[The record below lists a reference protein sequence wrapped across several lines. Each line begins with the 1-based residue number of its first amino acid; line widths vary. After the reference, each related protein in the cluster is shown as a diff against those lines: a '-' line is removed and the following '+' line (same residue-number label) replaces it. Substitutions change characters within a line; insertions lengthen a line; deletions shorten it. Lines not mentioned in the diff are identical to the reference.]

1 MGERRTERSEIV
13 VNRKYSGDIKKWI
26 SLPEVEKFRQD
37 CQGMGISLSERQLG
51 QFAIFTDMLLSWNEV
66 MNLTAITALPDILQK
81 HYLDSCSLIK
91 IYHAADDD
99 DEFCSCRNEEQKETE
114 EKTLA
119 KIDQKAKE
127 KAAASRSDSQVGE
140 ESSDAA
146 QFAPVS
152 EKVRLI
158 DVGTGAG
165 FPGIPLAICFPDMEI
180 VLMDSLKKRV
190 DFLNHVIDELGLLH
204 VSAVH
209 ARAEELAHNK
219 GYREK
224 FDLCCSR
231 AVADL
236 RVLSE
241 YCIPFLK
248 KDGYFVSYK
257 SEKLGEELPAAE
269 RAISVLGGK
278 VTKQVSFSLGE
289 EAQQR
294 VLLVIQKRK
303 ETPKKYPRKAGTPAK
318 EPIA

>member
-1 MGERRTERSEIV
+1 MERKTERSEIV
-13 VNRKYSGDIKKWI
+13 VKRIYSEDTQKWI

-37 CQGMGISLSERQLG
+37 CRDMGISLSEKQLG
-51 QFAIFTDMLLSWNEV
+51 QFALFTDLLLSWNEV
-66 MNLTAITALPDILQK
+66 MNLTAITELPDILQK
-81 HYLDSCSLIK
+81 HYLDSCSLVK
-91 IYHAADDD
+91 VFHGG
-99 DEFCSCRNEEQKETE
+99 T
-114 EKTLA
+114 
-119 KIDQKAKE
+119 
-127 KAAASRSDSQVGE
+127 VGE
-140 ESSDAA
+140 ESSSDSSSVDSCNSGNSGSSSGSRNSGNGSNSNSNSDSSSSALNLLS
-146 QFAPVS
+146 P
-152 EKVRLI
+152 KCRLI

-165 FPGIPLAICFPDMEI
+165 FPGIPLAICFPKAEI

-190 DFLNHVIDELGLLH
+190 DFLNHVIAELGLSN

-219 GYREK
+219 AYREK

-257 SEKLGEELPAAE
+257 SEKLEEELPAAE
-269 RAISVLGGK
+269 KAISVLGGK
-278 VTKQVSFSLGE
+278 VIKRERFSLGE

-294 VLLVIQKRK
+294 VLLVIQKKK

>member
-1 MGERRTERSEIV
+1 MERKTERSEIV
-13 VNRKYSGDIKKWI
+13 VKRIYSEDTQKWI

-37 CQGMGISLSERQLG
+37 CRDMGISLSEKQLG
-51 QFAIFTDMLLSWNEV
+51 QFALFTDLLLSWNEV
-66 MNLTAITALPDILQK
+66 MNLTAITELPDILQK
-81 HYLDSCSLIK
+81 HYLDSCSLVK
-91 IYHAADDD
+91 VFHGG
-99 DEFCSCRNEEQKETE
+99 T
-114 EKTLA
+114 
-119 KIDQKAKE
+119 
-127 KAAASRSDSQVGE
+127 VGE
-140 ESSDAA
+140 ESSSDSSS
-146 QFAPVS
+146 APNLLS
-152 EKVRLI
+152 SQCRLI

-165 FPGIPLAICFPDMEI
+165 FPGIPLAICFPKAEI

-190 DFLNHVIDELGLLH
+190 DFLNHVIAELGLSN

-219 GYREK
+219 AYREK

-257 SEKLGEELPAAE
+257 SEKLEEELPAAE
-269 RAISVLGGK
+269 KAISVLGGK
-278 VTKQVSFSLGE
+278 VIKQERFSLGE

-294 VLLVIQKRK
+294 VLLVIQKKK

>member
-1 MGERRTERSEIV
+1 MERKTERSEIV
-13 VNRKYSGDIKKWI
+13 VKRIYSEDTQKWI

-37 CQGMGISLSERQLG
+37 CRDMGISLSEKQLG
-51 QFAIFTDMLLSWNEV
+51 QFALFTDLLLSWNEV
-66 MNLTAITALPDILQK
+66 MNLTAITELPEVLQK
-81 HYLDSCSLIK
+81 HYLDSCSLVK
-91 IYHAADDD
+91 VFHG
-99 DEFCSCRNEEQKETE
+99 ST
-114 EKTLA
+114 
-119 KIDQKAKE
+119 
-127 KAAASRSDSQVGE
+127 VGE
-140 ESSDAA
+140 ESSSDSSS
-146 QFAPVS
+146 APNLLS
-152 EKVRLI
+152 SQCRLI

-165 FPGIPLAICFPDMEI
+165 FPGIPLAICFPKAEI

-190 DFLNHVIDELGLLH
+190 DFLNHVIAELGLSN

-219 GYREK
+219 AYREK

-257 SEKLGEELPAAE
+257 SEKLEEELPAAE
-269 RAISVLGGK
+269 KAISVLGGK
-278 VTKQVSFSLGE
+278 VIKQERFSLGE

-294 VLLVIQKRK
+294 VLLVIQKKK

>member
-1 MGERRTERSEIV
+1 MAERKTERSEII
-13 VNRKYSGDIKKWI
+13 VNRTYSGDIVKWI
-26 SLPEVEKFRQD
+26 SRPEVEKFRQE
-37 CQGMGISLSERQLG
+37 CLAMGISLSEKQLG
-51 QFAIFTDMLLSWNEV
+51 QFALFTDMLLSWNEV

-81 HYLDSCSLIK
+81 HYLDSCSLVNID
-91 IYHAADDD
+91 HAEDI
-99 DEFCSCRNEEQKETE
+99 CSCGKEEQKEKVE
-114 EKTLA
+114 ETADK
-119 KIDQKAKE
+119 KAKE
-127 KAAASRSDSQVGE
+127 KATTLQKDSWVGE
-140 ESSDAA
+140 ESSEPTLLAG
-146 QFAPVS
+146 
-152 EKVRLI
+152 KVRLI

-165 FPGIPLAICFPDMEI
+165 FPGIPLAICFPNMEI

-190 DFLNHVIDELGLLH
+190 DFLNRVIDELGLLH
-204 VSAVH
+204 VKAVH

-219 GYREK
+219 DYREK

-248 KDGYFVSYK
+248 KGGCFISYK
-257 SEKLGEELPAAE
+257 SEKLEEELPAAE

-278 VTKQVSFSLGE
+278 VTRQVKFSLGE

>member
-1 MGERRTERSEIV
+1 MERKTERSEIV
-13 VNRKYSGDIKKWI
+13 VKRIYSEDTQKWI

-37 CQGMGISLSERQLG
+37 CRDMGISLSEKQLG
-51 QFAIFTDMLLSWNEV
+51 QFALFTDLLLSWNEV
-66 MNLTAITALPDILQK
+66 MNLTAITELPDILQK
-81 HYLDSCSLIK
+81 HYLDSCSLVK
-91 IYHAADDD
+91 VFHGG
-99 DEFCSCRNEEQKETE
+99 T
-114 EKTLA
+114 
-119 KIDQKAKE
+119 
-127 KAAASRSDSQVGE
+127 VGE
-140 ESSDAA
+140 ESSSDSSSVDSCNSGNSSSSNNNSNSSSS
-146 QFAPVS
+146 APNLLS
-152 EKVRLI
+152 SQCRLI

-165 FPGIPLAICFPDMEI
+165 FPGIPLAICFPKAEI

-190 DFLNHVIDELGLLH
+190 DFLNHVIAELGLSN

-219 GYREK
+219 AYREK

-257 SEKLGEELPAAE
+257 SEKLEEELPAAE
-269 RAISVLGGK
+269 KAISVLGGK
-278 VTKQVSFSLGE
+278 VIKQERFSLGE

-294 VLLVIQKRK
+294 VLLVIQKKK

>member
-1 MGERRTERSEIV
+1 MERKTERSEIV
-13 VNRKYSGDIKKWI
+13 VKRIYSEDTQKWI
-26 SLPEVEKFRQD
+26 SLPEVEKFRRD
-37 CQGMGISLSERQLG
+37 CRDMGISLSEKQLG
-51 QFAIFTDMLLSWNEV
+51 QFALFTDLLLSWNEV
-66 MNLTAITALPDILQK
+66 MNLTAITELPEVLQK
-81 HYLDSCSLIK
+81 HYLDSCSLVK
-91 IYHAADDD
+91 VFHG
-99 DEFCSCRNEEQKETE
+99 ST
-114 EKTLA
+114 
-119 KIDQKAKE
+119 
-127 KAAASRSDSQVGE
+127 VGE
-140 ESSDAA
+140 ESSSDSSS
-146 QFAPVS
+146 APNLLS
-152 EKVRLI
+152 SQCRLI

-165 FPGIPLAICFPDMEI
+165 FPGIPLAICFPKAEI

-190 DFLNHVIDELGLLH
+190 DFLNHVIAELGLSN

-219 GYREK
+219 AYREK

-257 SEKLGEELPAAE
+257 SEKLEEELPAAE
-269 RAISVLGGK
+269 KAISVLGGK
-278 VTKQVSFSLGE
+278 VIKRERFSLGE

-294 VLLVIQKRK
+294 VLLVIQKKK

>member
-1 MGERRTERSEIV
+1 MERKTERSEIV
-13 VNRKYSGDIKKWI
+13 VKRIYSEDTQKWI

-37 CQGMGISLSERQLG
+37 CRDMGISLSEKQLG
-51 QFAIFTDMLLSWNEV
+51 QFALFTDLLLSWNEV
-66 MNLTAITALPDILQK
+66 MNLTAITELPEVLQK
-81 HYLDSCSLIK
+81 HYLDSCSLVK
-91 IYHAADDD
+91 VFHG
-99 DEFCSCRNEEQKETE
+99 ST
-114 EKTLA
+114 
-119 KIDQKAKE
+119 
-127 KAAASRSDSQVGE
+127 VGE
-140 ESSDAA
+140 ESSSDSSS
-146 QFAPVS
+146 APNLLS
-152 EKVRLI
+152 SQCRLI

-165 FPGIPLAICFPDMEI
+165 FPGIPLAICFPKAEI

-190 DFLNHVIDELGLLH
+190 DFLNHVIAELGLSN

-219 GYREK
+219 AYREK

-257 SEKLGEELPAAE
+257 SEKLEEELPAAE
-269 RAISVLGGK
+269 KAISVLGGK
-278 VTKQVSFSLGE
+278 VIKRERFSLGE

-294 VLLVIQKRK
+294 VLLVIQKKK

>member
-1 MGERRTERSEIV
+1 MERKTERSEIV
-13 VNRKYSGDIKKWI
+13 VKRIYSEDTQKWI
-26 SLPEVEKFRQD
+26 SLPEVEKFRRD
-37 CQGMGISLSERQLG
+37 CRDMGISLSEKQLG
-51 QFAIFTDMLLSWNEV
+51 QFALFTDLLLSWNEV
-66 MNLTAITALPDILQK
+66 MNLTAITELPEILQK
-81 HYLDSCSLIK
+81 HYLDSCSLVK
-91 IYHAADDD
+91 VFHG
-99 DEFCSCRNEEQKETE
+99 ST
-114 EKTLA
+114 
-119 KIDQKAKE
+119 
-127 KAAASRSDSQVGE
+127 VGE
-140 ESSDAA
+140 ESSSDSSS
-146 QFAPVS
+146 APNLLS
-152 EKVRLI
+152 PKCRLI

-165 FPGIPLAICFPDMEI
+165 FPGIPLAICFPKAEI

-190 DFLNHVIDELGLLH
+190 DFLNHVIAELGLSN

-219 GYREK
+219 TYREK

-257 SEKLGEELPAAE
+257 SEKLEEELPAAE
-269 RAISVLGGK
+269 KAISVLGGK
-278 VTKQVSFSLGE
+278 VIKQERFSLGE

-294 VLLVIQKRK
+294 VLLVIQKKK

>member
-1 MGERRTERSEIV
+1 MERKTERSEIV
-13 VNRKYSGDIKKWI
+13 VKRIYSEDTQKWI

-37 CQGMGISLSERQLG
+37 CRDMGISLSEKQLG
-51 QFAIFTDMLLSWNEV
+51 QFALFTDLLLSWNEV
-66 MNLTAITALPDILQK
+66 MNLTAITELPDILQK
-81 HYLDSCSLIK
+81 HYLDSCSLVK
-91 IYHAADDD
+91 VFHG
-99 DEFCSCRNEEQKETE
+99 ST
-114 EKTLA
+114 
-119 KIDQKAKE
+119 
-127 KAAASRSDSQVGE
+127 VGE
-140 ESSDAA
+140 ESSSDSSS
-146 QFAPVS
+146 APNLLS
-152 EKVRLI
+152 SQCRLI

-165 FPGIPLAICFPDMEI
+165 FPGIPLAICFPKAEI

-190 DFLNHVIDELGLLH
+190 DFLNHVIAELGLSN

-219 GYREK
+219 AYREK

-257 SEKLGEELPAAE
+257 SEKLEEELPAAE
-269 RAISVLGGK
+269 KAISVLGGK
-278 VTKQVSFSLGE
+278 VIKQERFSLGE

-294 VLLVIQKRK
+294 VLLVIQKKK

>member
-1 MGERRTERSEIV
+1 MERKTERSEIV
-13 VNRKYSGDIKKWI
+13 VKRIYSEDTQKWI
-26 SLPEVEKFRQD
+26 SLPEVEKFRRD
-37 CQGMGISLSERQLG
+37 CRDMGISLSEKQLG
-51 QFAIFTDMLLSWNEV
+51 QFALFTDLLLSWNEV
-66 MNLTAITALPDILQK
+66 MNLTAITELPDILQK
-81 HYLDSCSLIK
+81 HYLDSCSLVK
-91 IYHAADDD
+91 VFHGG
-99 DEFCSCRNEEQKETE
+99 T
-114 EKTLA
+114 
-119 KIDQKAKE
+119 
-127 KAAASRSDSQVGE
+127 VGE
-140 ESSDAA
+140 ESSSDSSS
-146 QFAPVS
+146 APNLLS
-152 EKVRLI
+152 SQCRLI

-165 FPGIPLAICFPDMEI
+165 FPGIPLAICFPKAEI

-190 DFLNHVIDELGLLH
+190 DFLNHVIAELGLSN

-219 GYREK
+219 AYREK

-257 SEKLGEELPAAE
+257 SEKLEEELPAAE
-269 RAISVLGGK
+269 KAISVLGGK
-278 VTKQVSFSLGE
+278 VIKRERFSLGE

-294 VLLVIQKRK
+294 VLLVIQKKK

>member
-1 MGERRTERSEIV
+1 MERKTERSEIV
-13 VNRKYSGDIKKWI
+13 VKRIYSEDTQKWI
-26 SLPEVEKFRQD
+26 SLPEVEKFRRD
-37 CQGMGISLSERQLG
+37 CRDMGISLSEKQLG
-51 QFAIFTDMLLSWNEV
+51 QFALFTDLLLSWNEV
-66 MNLTAITALPDILQK
+66 MNLTAITELPDILQK
-81 HYLDSCSLIK
+81 HYLDSCSLVK
-91 IYHAADDD
+91 VFHG
-99 DEFCSCRNEEQKETE
+99 ST
-114 EKTLA
+114 
-119 KIDQKAKE
+119 
-127 KAAASRSDSQVGE
+127 VGE
-140 ESSDAA
+140 ESSSDSSS
-146 QFAPVS
+146 APNLLS
-152 EKVRLI
+152 SQCRLI

-165 FPGIPLAICFPDMEI
+165 FPGIPLAICFPKAEI

-190 DFLNHVIDELGLLH
+190 DFLNHVIAELGLSN

-219 GYREK
+219 AYREK

-257 SEKLGEELPAAE
+257 SEKLEEELPAAE
-269 RAISVLGGK
+269 KAISVLGGK
-278 VTKQVSFSLGE
+278 VIKRERFSLGE

-294 VLLVIQKRK
+294 VLLVIQKKK

>member
-1 MGERRTERSEIV
+1 MERKTERSEIV
-13 VNRKYSGDIKKWI
+13 VKRIYSEDTQKWI

-37 CQGMGISLSERQLG
+37 CRDMGISLSEKQLG
-51 QFAIFTDMLLSWNEV
+51 QFALFTDLLLSWNEV
-66 MNLTAITALPDILQK
+66 MNLTAITELPEVLQK
-81 HYLDSCSLIK
+81 HYLDSCSLVK
-91 IYHAADDD
+91 VFHGG
-99 DEFCSCRNEEQKETE
+99 T
-114 EKTLA
+114 
-119 KIDQKAKE
+119 
-127 KAAASRSDSQVGE
+127 VGE
-140 ESSDAA
+140 ESSSDSSS
-146 QFAPVS
+146 APNLLS
-152 EKVRLI
+152 SQCRLI

-165 FPGIPLAICFPDMEI
+165 FPGIPLAICFPKAEI

-190 DFLNHVIDELGLLH
+190 DFLNHVIAELGLSN

-219 GYREK
+219 AYREK

-257 SEKLGEELPAAE
+257 SEKLEEELPAAE
-269 RAISVLGGK
+269 KAISVLGGK
-278 VTKQVSFSLGE
+278 VIKQERFSLGE

-294 VLLVIQKRK
+294 VLLVIQKKK

>member
-1 MGERRTERSEIV
+1 MERKTERSEIV
-13 VNRKYSGDIKKWI
+13 VKRIYSQDTQKWI
-26 SLPEVEKFRQD
+26 SLPEVEKFRRD
-37 CQGMGISLSERQLG
+37 CRDMGISLSEKQLG
-51 QFAIFTDMLLSWNEV
+51 QFALFTDLLLSWNEV
-66 MNLTAITALPDILQK
+66 MNLTAITELPEILQK
-81 HYLDSCSLIK
+81 HYLDSCSLVK
-91 IYHAADDD
+91 VFHG
-99 DEFCSCRNEEQKETE
+99 ST
-114 EKTLA
+114 
-119 KIDQKAKE
+119 
-127 KAAASRSDSQVGE
+127 VGE
-140 ESSDAA
+140 ESSSDSSSGDSCNSGNSSSSNNNSNSSSSASNLLSS
-146 QFAPVS
+146 QC
-152 EKVRLI
+152 RLI

-165 FPGIPLAICFPDMEI
+165 FPGIPLAICFPKAEI

-190 DFLNHVIDELGLLH
+190 DFLNHVIAELGLSN

-219 GYREK
+219 VYREK

-257 SEKLGEELPAAE
+257 SEKLEEELPAAE
-269 RAISVLGGK
+269 KAISVLGGK
-278 VTKQVSFSLGE
+278 VIKQERFSLGE

-294 VLLVIQKRK
+294 VLLVIQKKK
-303 ETPKKYPRKAGTPAK
+303 ETSKKYPRKAGTPAK